1 MILLTD
7 STNLISSDDIMDDT
21 KLNLIMRCFD
31 SLKVKM
37 TEEELSTF
45 ILDNDF
51 SNTDIDA
58 VLRMFSFLEKRSN
71 EASIQMM
78 LRLSKLPLKSPK
90 TFANFQSGSWQ
101 ECQPA
106 RGLAVALHAVFAQ
119 ECCSD
124 WPCGYRK
131 DAHCNGLRL
140 RMLPAQAQDLLH

>member
-1 MILLTD
+1 
-7 STNLISSDDIMDDT
+7 MDDT

-58 VLRMFSFLEKRSN
+58 TLRMFTFLEKRNN

-78 LRLSKLPLKSPK
+78 LSLSKLHLK
-90 TFANFQSGSWQ
+90 
-101 ECQPA
+101 
-106 RGLAVALHAVFAQ
+106 
-119 ECCSD
+119 
-124 WPCGYRK
+124 
-131 DAHCNGLRL
+131 
-140 RMLPAQAQDLLH
+140 

>member
-51 SNTDIDA
+51 
-58 VLRMFSFLEKRSN
+58 
-71 EASIQMM
+71 
-78 LRLSKLPLKSPK
+78 
-90 TFANFQSGSWQ
+90 
-101 ECQPA
+101 
-106 RGLAVALHAVFAQ
+106 H
-119 ECCSD
+119 
-124 WPCGYRK
+124 
-131 DAHCNGLRL
+131 
-140 RMLPAQAQDLLH
+140 

>member
-7 STNLISSDDIMDDT
+7 STNLLSSDDIMDDT

-58 VLRMFSFLEKRSN
+58 TLRMFTFLEKRNN

-90 TFANFQSGSWQ
+90 TFANFDFV
-101 ECQPA
+101 
-106 RGLAVALHAVFAQ
+106 RV
-119 ECCSD
+119 
-124 WPCGYRK
+124 
-131 DAHCNGLRL
+131 RL
-140 RMLPAQAQDLLH
+140 N

>member
-51 SNTDIDA
+51 SNADIDA
-58 VLRMFSFLEKRSN
+58 VMRMFTFLEKRNN
-71 EASIQMM
+71 EAS
-78 LRLSKLPLKSPK
+78 
-90 TFANFQSGSWQ
+90 
-101 ECQPA
+101 
-106 RGLAVALHAVFAQ
+106 
-119 ECCSD
+119 
-124 WPCGYRK
+124 
-131 DAHCNGLRL
+131 
-140 RMLPAQAQDLLH
+140 